1 MVKSMTMSVLHSRY
15 GIFRFFYFF
24 YFFLNFLCFAFVPF
38 PSLEKLQV
46 MVQVRLFLVRTN
58 ENSLVIHFVVEF
70 GGEEMSMLPY

>member
-1 MVKSMTMSVLHSRY
+1 MEFFFTMSVLHSRY
-15 GIFRFFYFF
+15 GIFFL
-24 YFFLNFLCFAFVPF
+24 FFLFFFCFCLCFAFVPF

-58 ENSLVIHFVVEF
+58 EKSLVIHFLVEF